1 MATGDDVKKD
11 IESFK
16 RDSLSTVET
25 NEKNVLPDAE
35 GTNTFFLL
43 IVGILIFF
51 SYLFFISVIVAIEA
65 EKKELERKDE
75 IENFDKSALKKQ
87 ETIEKNSLPTQ
98 EQIEEEKN
106 ANA

>member
-1 MATGDDVKKD
+1 MGSVSTRIPKCLPFFFKIIIKMATGDDVKKD

-35 GTNTFFLL
+35 
-43 IVGILIFF
+43 
-51 SYLFFISVIVAIEA
+51 AIEA

>member
-1 MATGDDVKKD
+1 M
-11 IESFK
+11 IS
-16 RDSLSTVET
+16 
-25 NEKNVLPDAE
+25 
-35 GTNTFFLL
+35 
-43 IVGILIFF
+43 GILIFF
-51 SYLFFISVIVAIEA
+51 SNTFFFIIFVAIEA

>member
-1 MATGDDVKKD
+1 M
-11 IESFK
+11 
-16 RDSLSTVET
+16 
-25 NEKNVLPDAE
+25 
-35 GTNTFFLL
+35 
-43 IVGILIFF
+43 
-51 SYLFFISVIVAIEA
+51 IVAIQA
-65 EKKELERKDE
+65 EKKELERKDK